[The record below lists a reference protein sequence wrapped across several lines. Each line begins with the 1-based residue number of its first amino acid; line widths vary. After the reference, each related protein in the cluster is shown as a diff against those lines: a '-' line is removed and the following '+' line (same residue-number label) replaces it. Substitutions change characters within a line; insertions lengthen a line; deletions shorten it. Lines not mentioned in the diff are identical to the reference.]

1 MITSLHHIGCL
12 VTDLTVAIADYQL
25 LHPAGVASAIFE
37 IPDQKAKVQFYSIG
51 DTQVE
56 FVQLVDDSSSLSQ
69 LLKKNAG
76 YYHIGVYTDDITAEI
91 SRLEEA
97 GYRLV
102 NKFKSPAFEGHYC
115 AFMYNLEYH
124 LIELIEH

>member
-1 MITSLHHIGCL
+1 MISSLHHIGCL

-25 LHPAGVASAIFE
+25 LHPAGMASAIFE
-37 IPDQKAKVQFYSIG
+37 IPDQKVKVQFYSIG

-56 FVQLVDDSSSLSQ
+56 FVQPMDETSSLSQ

-76 YYHIGVYTDDITAEI
+76 YYHIGVYTDNIAAEI
-91 SRLEEA
+91 TRLEDA

-102 NKFKSPAFEGHYC
+102 NKFRSAAFGDRYC

-124 LIELIEH
+124 LIELIEQ